1 MSIRPD
7 SPFRLALWLVLVIL
21 IADSAGLPQEIAAL
35 IAILFTVLCGW
46 LIVRKRKSE
55 GANTSGS
62 RSFLGTSTPLY
73 TYGLLGFGS
82 ASVLAVLGLMNTG
95 FDVVS
100 RLLEWNW
107 EGFGLT
113 SLQPL
118 VPAAL
123 VAAVSVAMILTH
135 VLTTSD
141 ENAGQ

>member
-1 MSIRPD
+1 MRLVPD
-7 SPFRLALWLVLVIL
+7 SPLRLALWLVVVIL
-21 IADSAGLPQEIAAL
+21 IADGAGLSQEITAAA
-35 IAILFTVLCGW
+35 AIVFTVFSGW
-46 LIVRKRKSE
+46 LIIRRRKSE
-55 GANTSGS
+55 GANSSGS

-82 ASVLAVLGLMNTG
+82 ASVLALLGLMNTG

-107 EGFGLT
+107 EGFGLS
-113 SLQPL
+113 SLEPL

-123 VAAVSVAMILTH
+123 VAAVSLAMILIH
-135 VLTTSD
+135 VLTTPN